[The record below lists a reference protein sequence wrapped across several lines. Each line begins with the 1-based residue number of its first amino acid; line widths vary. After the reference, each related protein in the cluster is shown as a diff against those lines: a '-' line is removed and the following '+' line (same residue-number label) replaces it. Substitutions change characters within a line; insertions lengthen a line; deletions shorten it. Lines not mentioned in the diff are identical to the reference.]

1 MSRRESVVYG
11 INAALAVAK
20 HRPEAIR
27 RVLYHLD
34 RRFVLGP
41 LLKATAHHRRPY
53 REVPAEDL
61 ERAAKTMHHEGVV
74 VVTEPLALA
83 SISTLV
89 ADRAE
94 TDPARGLYIALDSV
108 QNPHNLGAIIR
119 SAAWFGA
126 AGVIFVAPERQNG
139 LSAAA
144 LRVAQG
150 GAEIIPCCG
159 VSDMADALTMLKGA
173 GVRIV
178 GADQNGRPTM
188 GGPASGPVC
197 IVMGAE
203 NDGLSDAVRAVIDDC
218 VAIPGTGAVE
228 SLNVA
233 VAAGILLSQASQ
245 AGPRGAP
252 SAHGARAGLRRN

>member
-11 INAALAVAK
+11 VNAALAVAR

-27 RVLYHLD
+27 RVLYHQG
-34 RRFVLGP
+34 RRVIVGP
-41 LLKATAHHRRPY
+41 LLKATAEHRRPY

-61 ERAAKTMHHEGVV
+61 ERVAKTMHHEGVV
-74 VVTEPLALA
+74 VITDPLPLAPLSA
-83 SISTLV
+83 LV
-89 ADRAE
+89 ANRPERA
-94 TDPARGLYIALDSV
+94 LYIALDSV

-126 AGVIFVAPERQNG
+126 AGVIFAAPPRQSG

-144 LRVAQG
+144 LRIAQG
-150 GAEIIPCCG
+150 GAEIVPCCG
-159 VSDMADALTMLKGA
+159 VSDMPGALMVLKGA

-178 GADQNGRPTM
+178 GADQNGTPGVLRR
-188 GGPASGPVC
+188 PVC

-203 NDGLSDAVRAVIDDC
+203 GDGLSDGVRAIVDDC
-218 VAIPGTGAVE
+218 VAIPGSGAVE

-233 VAAGILLSQASQ
+233 VAAGILLSQAGSPGAPGS
-245 AGPRGAP
+245 AGP
-252 SAHGARAGLRRN
+252 AR

>member
-11 INAALAVAK
+11 VNAALAVAQ

-27 RVLYHLD
+27 RVLYHAD

-61 ERAAKTMHHEGVV
+61 QRAAKTLHHEGVV
-74 VVTEPLALA
+74 VVTAPLQLAPLSALIDA
-83 SISTLV
+83 QDQAPS
-89 ADRAE
+89 
-94 TDPARGLYIALDSV
+94 PGLYIALDSV

-126 AGVIFVAPERQNG
+126 AGVIFIAPERSG

-144 LRVAQG
+144 LRIAQG
-150 GAEIIPCCG
+150 GAEIVPCCG
-159 VSDMADALTMLKGA
+159 VSDMPGALMVLKGA

-178 GADQNGRPTM
+178 GADQNGRPTV
-188 GGPASGPVC
+188 GGAAGGPVC

-203 NDGLSDAVRAVIDDC
+203 NDGLSADVRAVLDDC
-218 VAIPGTGAVE
+218 VAIPGSGAVE

-245 AGPRGAP
+245 VGAAP
-252 SAHGARAGLRRN
+252 GSNARAR

>member
-11 INAALAVAK
+11 VNAALAVAQ

-27 RVLYHLD
+27 RVLYHED
-34 RRFVLGP
+34 RRHIVGP
-41 LLKATAHHRRPY
+41 ILKATAEHRRPY

-61 ERAAKTMHHEGVV
+61 ERVAKTIHHEGVV
-74 VVTEPLALA
+74 VITEPLALA
-83 SISTLV
+83 PLSQLV
-89 ADRAE
+89 ADRAQG
-94 TDPARGLYIALDSV
+94 DPGRGLYIALDSV

-126 AGVIFVAPERQNG
+126 DGVIFMSPQSQSG

-159 VSDMADALTMLKGA
+159 VSDMPGALMVLKGA

-178 GADQNGRPTM
+178 GADQNGRPTV
-188 GGPASGPVC
+188 GGSAGGPVC

-203 NDGLSDAVRAVIDDC
+203 NDGLSDAVRGILDDC
-218 VAIPGTGAVE
+218 VAIPGSGAVE

-245 AGPRGAP
+245 VGLRGAP
-252 SAHGARAGLRRN
+252 GSAGRAR

>member
-27 RVLYHLD
+27 RVFHHQD
-34 RRFVLGP
+34 RRFDVAP
-41 LLKATAHHRRPY
+41 ILKAAAAHRRPY
-53 REVPAEDL
+53 REVPTEDL
-61 ERAAKTMHHEGVV
+61 ERLAKTLHHEGIVV
-74 VVTEPLALA
+74 FTATLALTP
-83 SISTLV
+83 ISQLV

-94 TDPARGLYIALDSV
+94 ADPNRGLYIALDSV

-126 AGVIFVAPERQNG
+126 DGVIFVNPEGQRG

-144 LRVAQG
+144 LRIAQG
-150 GAEIIPCCG
+150 GAETMPCCG
-159 VSDMADALTMLKGA
+159 VSDLAEALMVLKDA

-178 GADQNGRPTM
+178 GADQNGRPTV
-188 GGPASGPVC
+188 GGSAGGPVC

-218 VAIPGTGAVE
+218 VAIPGSGAVE

-245 AGPRGAP
+245 AGAP
-252 SAHGARAGLRRN
+252 AAPGSGGRAR